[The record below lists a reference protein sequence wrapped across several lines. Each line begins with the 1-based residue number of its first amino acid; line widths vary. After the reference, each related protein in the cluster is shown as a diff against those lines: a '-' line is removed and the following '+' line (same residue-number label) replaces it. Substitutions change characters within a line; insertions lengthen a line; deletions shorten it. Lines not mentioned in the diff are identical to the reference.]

1 MFFIHVIIKYH
12 MSIEEKRVSDH
23 LLLRFKYIREIK
35 INRIE
40 HTLIPKNY
48 LKIIYLWCYALIVHV
63 NTSKKQLT
71 KKKLSQFEDIY
82 NTFKEWIIIKIH

>member
-35 INRIE
+35 INDGEWKYWCDFSLWVHRNHPENSKTKERIIQKIGIVA
-40 HTLIPKNY
+40 HKLWSAVKSLI
-48 LKIIYLWCYALIVHV
+48 L
-63 NTSKKQLT
+63 SLT
-71 KKKLSQFEDIY
+71 
-82 NTFKEWIIIKIH
+82 NG